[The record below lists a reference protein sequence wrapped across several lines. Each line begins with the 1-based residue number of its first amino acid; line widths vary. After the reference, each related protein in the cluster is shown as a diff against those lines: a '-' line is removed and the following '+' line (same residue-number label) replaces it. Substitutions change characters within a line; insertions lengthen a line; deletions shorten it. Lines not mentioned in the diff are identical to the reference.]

1 MTLTVPN
8 EWIAPLTEA
17 ANLKGTT
24 PEELAL
30 EGVRSVLP
38 PERQPT
44 ERGSLLTLLGD
55 VVGSVAGTGE
65 AFSQDCGRRFSEG
78 LAAARVVRP

>member
-8 EWIAPLTEA
+8 EWIAPLTAA
-17 ANLKGTT
+17 ANLKGKT

-38 PERQPT
+38 PEQPT
-44 ERGSLLTLLGD
+44 DVKPSLLTLLGD
-55 VVGSVAGTGE
+55 VVGSIAGTGE
-65 AFSQDCGRRFSEG
+65 AFSQDCGRRIAEG
-78 LAAARVVRP
+78 LAAGRVARP